1 VFGCK
6 SRHSE
11 KKEVNSMA
19 PGTDFLTKQRQQ
31 IEARLKELQPAHEEY
46 LTLLKARDA
55 LASVKPADGRRG
67 PGRPPGKRGPG
78 RPPARRGPGRPRGSR
93 TGTGRATAANGRRKR
108 ASGRGR
114 RSNTRA
120 DQALTLIKQNPGI
133 KVPDIAKQM
142 GIRQNYL
149 YRVTAGLEK
158 QRLVRRRDGGFHAA

>member
-1 VFGCK
+1 
-6 SRHSE
+6 
-11 KKEVNSMA
+11 MA
-19 PGTDFLTKQRQQ
+19 PRTDFLTKQREQ
-31 IEARLKELQPAHEEY
+31 IDARLRELQPAHEEY

-55 LASVKPADGRRG
+55 LAAVKPPDGRRGPGRPPAKRG

-78 RPPARRGPGRPRGSR
+78 RPRGSR
-93 TGTGRATAANGRRKR
+93 TGTARATPANGRRTAR
-108 ASGRGR
+108 RGRGR
-114 RSNTRA
+114 RANTRA
-120 DQALTLIKQNPGI
+120 DQALALIKQNPGI

>member
-1 VFGCK
+1 
-6 SRHSE
+6 
-11 KKEVNSMA
+11 MA
-19 PGTDFLTKQRQQ
+19 PRTDFLTKQRQQ

-55 LASVKPADGRRG
+55 LAAVKPADGRGGPGRP

-78 RPPARRGPGRPRGSR
+78 RPRGSR
-93 TGTGRATAANGRRKR
+93 TGSARSTATNGRRTR
-108 ASGRGR
+108 GRGR

-120 DQALTLIKQNPGI
+120 DQALALIKQNPGI
-133 KVPDIAKQM
+133 KVPDIATRM

>member
-1 VFGCK
+1 
-6 SRHSE
+6 
-11 KKEVNSMA
+11 MA
-19 PGTDFLTKQRQQ
+19 PRTDFLTKQRQQ

-55 LASVKPADGRRG
+55 LAAVKPDGRRG
-67 PGRPPGKRGPG
+67 PGRPPG
-78 RPPARRGPGRPRGSR
+78 RPAGKRGPGRPRGSR
-93 TGTGRATAANGRRKR
+93 TRSGRSTATNGRRTR
-108 ASGRGR
+108 GRGR

-120 DQALTLIKQNPGI
+120 DQALALIKQNPGI
-133 KVPDIAKQM
+133 SVPDIATKM